1 MTALSRNATGFV
13 LTIGALVASSSGA
26 WAQNRPTVTPQASAV
41 PVVTTKRTLST
52 FEKRPVPIVD
62 VALSEEGVVRGR
74 VLTENGKP
82 VDGAQVVIRQGDE
95 LLHKML
101 TNKKGEFSAKGL
113 RAGVYTIATVQ
124 GSGQYRLWPKN
135 IAPPSAR
142 THALVMA
149 QRPVMRA
156 QYGSTGALAD
166 WTTIGLGVAGLTVGI
181 ISLDK
186 IKSLEDDVS
195 ALKSP

>member
-1 MTALSRNATGFV
+1 MTALSRNAAVPV
-13 LTIGALVASSSGA
+13 LTIGVLVAASSGA
-26 WAQNRPTVTPQASAV
+26 FAQSRPTAAPKASAA
-41 PVVTTKRTLST
+41 PAVTAKKTLST
-52 FEKRPVPIVD
+52 FEKRPVPVVD
-62 VALSEEGVVRGR
+62 VALSEDGVVRGR

-124 GSGQYRLWPKN
+124 GSGLYRLWPKN

-142 THALVMA
+142 TQALVMA

-156 QYGSTGALAD
+156 QYGTGALAD

-186 IKSLEDDVS
+186 INDVKDDVN